1 MPPWWPPS
9 LRGVLSIIE
18 HQGQGEY
25 RTPDLPAKLE
35 PYAANMVVDAALAL
49 RHGGFGGNLG
59 RHGTT
64 LLSDEEVQLAWRLQD
79 AGHSVR
85 YDSRIVVH
93 HQIQATRFRPAWLLS
108 RLYWQGFSTV
118 LTRRS
123 LGYPVW
129 RELPRRLAVA
139 LLYAPLAA
147 IPKASTSLLEAR
159 WRLAYAAGFLR
170 AALRGGRA

>member
-1 MPPWWPPS
+1 MDS
-9 LRGVLSIIE
+9 HNGTQSERRRKIAVVGTGISGLS
-18 HQGQGEY
+18 
-25 RTPDLPAKLE
+25 A
-35 PYAANMVVDAALAL
+35 
-49 RHGGFGGNLG
+49 
-59 RHGTT
+59 
-64 LLSDEEVQLAWRLQD
+64 
-79 AGHSVR
+79 
-85 YDSRIVVH
+85 
-93 HQIQATRFRPAWLLS
+93 AWLLS